1 MKILSIDIGIKNL
14 AYVILECDVNDK
26 KININELKNFKDFKI
41 IKWDVINLCNK
52 LISCNEQCCSK
63 EAKFHKNNVFYCKNH
78 TKKTEYS
85 LPTCNIKTLHKQ
97 SLANLLMLIEQ
108 YQIKIEKPLNK
119 ASLIKV
125 IEEYLNCTCFEAI
138 ETVNANNINLI
149 DIGISIKTE
158 LNELFKHFDLST
170 IDQIILENQISPIAS
185 RMKTIQGMISQY
197 FIDCNNYNIKFI
209 SATNKLKPFISKENK
224 YVNDYKHYCNV
235 NESKDTKD
243 TKDTKDAKDAK
254 DTKDAKDVKDK
265 KLSYNERKKF
275 SIFYTKQLLEHR
287 NMTQDLAFFIKHS
300 KKDDLADCFLQ
311 GFYYLENFI
320 ELK

>member
-26 KININELKNFKDFKI
+26 KNNVNELKDFKDFKI

-63 EAKFHKNNVFYCKNH
+63 EAKFHKNNIFYCKNH

-97 SLANLLMLIEQ
+97 SVANLSLLLEQ
-108 YQIKIEKPLNK
+108 YQIKIEKPINK
-119 ASLIKV
+119 ASLIKL
-125 IEEYLNCTCFEAI
+125 IEEYLNSTCFEAI
-138 ETVNANNINLI
+138 ETVNANNVNLI
-149 DIGISIKTE
+149 DIGISIKNE
-158 LNELFKHFDLST
+158 LNELFKNFDLVS
-170 IDQIILENQISPIAS
+170 IDQIILENQISPIAN

-224 YVNDYKHYCNV
+224 YITDYKDN
-235 NESKDTKD
+235 S
-243 TKDTKDAKDAK
+243 
-254 DTKDAKDVKDK
+254 DVKEK
-265 KLSYNERKKF
+265 KISYNERKKL
-275 SIFYTKQLLEHR
+275 SIYYTKQLLEHK
-287 NMTQDLAFFIKHS
+287 NMSQELTFFIKHS

-311 GFYYLENFI
+311 GIYYLENFSV
-320 ELK
+320 LK